1 MILPSEGTEQKY
13 SFEVDSLL
21 SYMAVEGG
29 AIDAD
34 EYGHEQ
40 NSVPRQISHYLG
52 RACVRA
58 AQGDKRRAKRRVR
71 DARNLVRNNEG
82 APRLQRFQLELMD
95 IYGDFVQFANQSTE
109 KIKQVRSE
117 YQKQA
122 LDQLIESQRR
132 VLNNNPSS
140 MRERSVRNDWLG
152 HMNELTVL
160 TVLNRGQPDDVLVLP
175 ALPHHNASRSPGNNY
190 DLLALVGSDKENGC
204 LATKVQV
211 KSTPT
216 GKGSL
221 KKYDPSIFTLYA
233 SDYFGNEHSW
243 MTPDRKERFPVTQCI
258 IREYAGTAT
267 AGDMATLE
275 TVRNDLLR
283 DIRQHEADQFQCTG
297 SRTVIA

>member
-1 MILPSEGTEQKY
+1 MPSEGAEHRY

-21 SYMAVEGG
+21 SYMALEGG
-29 AIDAD
+29 TIDAE

-40 NSVPRQISHYLG
+40 NSVPRQISHFLG

-71 DARNLVRNNEG
+71 DARNLVRENEG

-95 IYGDFVQFANQSTE
+95 IYGDFVQFANHSPE
-109 KIKQVRSE
+109 RIKQVRSQ
-117 YQKQA
+117 YQEQA
-122 LDQLIESQRR
+122 LAQLIESQRL
-132 VLNNNPSS
+132 VLNSKTTS
-140 MRERSVRNDWLG
+140 RRERIIRSDWLG
-152 HMNELTVL
+152 HMNELTAL
-160 TVLNRGQPDDVLVLP
+160 TVLNRGQPDEVLVLP
-175 ALPHHNASRSPGNNY
+175 ALPHHNASRSPENNY
-190 DLLALVGSDKENGC
+190 DLLALVGSNEESDC
-204 LATKVQV
+204 LAAKIQV

-243 MTPDRKERFPVTQCI
+243 MTPDRKERFPVTQCL

-267 AGDMATLE
+267 ADDIATLDA
-275 TVRNDLLR
+275 VRSDLLL
-283 DIRQHEADQFQCTG
+283 DVRQHESIQLQNCAATKA
-297 SRTVIA
+297 TA